1 MAASGEITQGV
12 ALWLAARS
20 CEEYISLKKKLSYV
34 LMECRMNNLT
44 GVPRFMK
51 SALSCECSCQP

>member
-20 CEEYISLKKKLSYV
+20 CEEYISLKKNCHMFSW
-34 LMECRMNNLT
+34 N
-44 GVPRFMK
+44 
-51 SALSCECSCQP
+51 AA